1 MDVLDAIRTRRS
13 IRRFRPGDI
22 PDEDIVK
29 ILDAARW
36 APSGGNRQPLTYI
49 YVRDPQVLR
58 MVKNC
63 SPGFY
68 GDAFSAIVI
77 GVKGRVSSIEL
88 LDAGFAAENILL
100 AAHSLG
106 IGSCAIASFNRDAI
120 KKILNAPED
129 WEPILLVSLGYPD
142 GAPRPPSRKP
152 LSEVVYINSF
162 GNRWGRLEGAEV
174 GRGA

>member
-1 MDVLDAIRTRRS
+1 MDVMDAIRTRRS
-13 IRRFRPGDI
+13 IRRYKAGEI
-22 PDEDIVK
+22 PDDDIIK

-36 APSGGNRQPLTYI
+36 APSGGNRQPLTYV
-49 YVRDPQVLR
+49 YVKDPQVLR

-68 GDAFSAIVI
+68 GDAYSAIVI
-77 GVKGRVSSIEL
+77 GAQGRLGYIEL

-129 WEPILLVSLGYPD
+129 WEPILLISLGYPD
-142 GAPRPPSRKP
+142 GTPRPPPRKP

-162 GNRWGRLEGAEV
+162 GNRWERLG
-174 GRGA
+174 G

>member
-1 MDVLDAIRTRRS
+1 MDVIDVIRTRRS
-13 IRRFRPGDI
+13 IRRFRPGEI

-36 APSGGNRQPLTYI
+36 APSGGNRQPLSYI
-49 YVRDPQVLR
+49 YVKDPQVLR

-68 GDAFSAIVI
+68 GDAYSAIVI
-77 GVKGRVSSIEL
+77 GTQKPGFIEF

-106 IGSCAIASFNRDAI
+106 IGSCAIASFNREAI
-120 KKILNAPED
+120 RKILNAPED

-142 GAPRPPSRKP
+142 RVPSPPARKP
-152 LSEVVYINSF
+152 LSEVVYLNSF
-162 GNRWGRLEGAEV
+162 GNRWKRLEVVEV
-174 GRGA
+174 G